1 MTFRMTSSNFVKK
14 FQIPNVISIGRL
26 VATLWLFIY
35 IDYSLFNPYVL
46 IIIISLIGL
55 SDSLDGFLARKYNAV
70 TNLGTIIDP
79 FSDRTVFI
87 LLIFWLKPL
96 FINIFFWGIIIR
108 DLFVI
113 LGSLFVLKRDKT
125 IKVSILGKV
134 TTVLLFIT
142 ICLFVL
148 SLNHNVYS
156 LTLVFSYVSLFLY
169 YYVALEYLFKQILF
183 SK

>member
-1 MTFRMTSSNFVKK
+1 MNSNNFVKK
-14 FQIPNVISIGRL
+14 YQIPNVISIARL
-26 VATLWLFIY
+26 LITLYLFIY
-35 IDYSLFNPYVL
+35 VDYSYFNTYIL
-46 IIIISLIGL
+46 IVTISLIGL
-55 SDSLDGFLARKYNAV
+55 SDSLDGFLARKYSAV
-70 TNLGTIIDP
+70 TNIGTIIDP
-79 FSDRTVFI
+79 FVDRTVFI

-96 FINIFFWGIIIR
+96 FVDIFFWGVIIR

-113 LGSLFVLKRDKT
+113 LGSLFVLKKDKT
-125 IKVSILGKV
+125 IRVSTLGKV

-148 SLNHNVYS
+148 TLSQDVYI
-156 LTLVFSYVSLFLY
+156 LALVFSYISLFLY